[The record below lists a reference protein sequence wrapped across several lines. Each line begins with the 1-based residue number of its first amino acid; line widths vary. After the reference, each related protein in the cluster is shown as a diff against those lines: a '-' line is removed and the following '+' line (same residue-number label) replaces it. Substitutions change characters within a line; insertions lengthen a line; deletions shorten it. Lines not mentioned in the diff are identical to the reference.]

1 MHPLC
6 NFGENP
12 CSHFQ
17 DIVLKMFGKN
27 VLDKLT
33 GHANGNIMGDGSIKI
48 NLKYHSSSGIS
59 LSP

>member
-1 MHPLC
+1 MHQLC

-12 CSHFQ
+12 CSNNVQ

-33 GHANGNIMGDGSIKI
+33 GHANGNIMGDRSIKI
-48 NLKYHSSSGIS
+48 N
-59 LSP
+59 